1 MRRFALAAALALC
14 MTPAWAEMKADP
26 VEWTLDGKD
35 YKGVLVYDGVNAI
48 ARPGLVMVPNWMGV
62 TPAAVETARKI
73 AGDDYVVLV
82 ADMYGAGVRPKS
94 SEEAGKLAGALRSD
108 RSELRA
114 RVVKAVE
121 VLKAQAGPAPVDAGR
136 IGALGFC
143 FGGTTALE
151 LVRGGSELA
160 GVVSLHGGLE
170 TSDPADR
177 NSARTPVLVLNGA
190 DDRGITDAH
199 IDAFESEMDAAGAD
213 WQFVNFSGAAHC
225 FAEPEAGDNPES
237 NCRYDARAAKRAYR
251 MLHGFFEERFGQA
264 E

>member
-82 ADMYGAGVRPKS
+82 ADVYGARVRPKN

-213 WQFVNFSGAAHC
+213 WQFVNFSGAGV
-225 FAEPEAGDNPES
+225 P
-237 NCRYDARAAKRAYR
+237 DAAWLLRGAFRPGR
-251 MLHGFFEERFGQA
+251 VMH
-264 E
+264 